1 MDKTREFYMSRLFIA
16 LSAAL
21 LLCAVPAAAAINTIP
36 SSGTV
41 FIGEEGLDITATGI
55 TPGSQIAWYG
65 SGGSVTSVPS
75 ATVTVAD
82 PTDFYISP
90 STFAGKTGAWFLLP
104 SNSLAFYVQDPTI
117 EVRVYDYSLSFE
129 ITPSSNWLP
138 TGDTAGFR
146 IETNMYEM
154 AKRPG
159 VSGAPVT
166 IRLTGPDGIEY
177 SSLGSYSLQDIPV
190 STSPQETGPVWNT
203 GSSLYPRGTYT
214 VLAECNANGMKDN
227 YPMTGKTIST
237 EVTFVMQTVNPL
249 IATPTTDQ
257 PVITVTATAATS
269 PPTTEATP
277 VATTTTAPATTL
289 ITTTETTVPA
299 TSPPPTTTPGF
310 CCISVLAGVFTAVAL
325 AVSRK

>member
-1 MDKTREFYMSRLFIA
+1 MDIAKKLCMSRLIIF

-36 SSGTV
+36 ASGTV
-41 FIGEEGLDITATGI
+41 FIGEEDLDITATGV
-55 TPGSQIAWYG
+55 TPESQVAWYG
-65 SGGSVTSVPS
+65 PGGSVTSVPS

-82 PTDFYISP
+82 PSDFYVSP
-90 STFAGKTGAWFLLP
+90 GTFTGKTGAWFLLP

-138 TGDTAGFR
+138 AGDSAGFR

-159 VSGAPVT
+159 VAGAPVT
-166 IRLTGPDGIEY
+166 IRLEGPDGIEY
-177 SSLGSYSLQDIPV
+177 SSLGSYSLRDIAV

-227 YPMTGKTIST
+227 YPSTGKTIST

-257 PVITVTATAATS
+257 PVITMTATAATS
-269 PPTTEATP
+269 PPTTEATTI
-277 VATTTTAPATTL
+277 ATTAPATTTVT
-289 ITTTETTVPA
+289 IPETTVPA

-310 CCISVLAGVFTAVAL
+310 GCISVMSGVFMALAL
-325 AVSRK
+325 AVSRR